1 MTSDDVIMA
10 FFPCT
15 RFEAQISL
23 WFRGCALQQKNQS
36 DIEKLLKDIKL
47 HNELHMNYVRLCQ
60 LCIVVLRKRL
70 RMVFENPAT
79 KPHYLN
85 EYWCMKPQIIDK
97 NRRDNGDYQKK
108 PTQYWF
114 IGFEP
119 KFNFIFEPITYVEYR
134 THNKATAKDGKSREV
149 MRSMI
154 HPQYANRF
162 IRMYILDGED
172 DKE

>member
-15 RFEAQISL
+15 RFETQISL

-47 HNELHMNYVRLCQ
+47 HNELNMNYVRLCQ

-119 KFNFIFEPITYVEYR
+119 KSNFIFEPITFVEYR
-134 THNKATAKDGKSREV
+134 LHNKATAKDGKSREV

-162 IRMYILDGED
+162 IRMYILDEED
-172 DKE
+172 DEE